1 VRKISNLRWYI
12 AGLLVAVTALNYLD
26 RQNLP
31 VAISEIQ
38 KSIPLTIQQFSQF
51 QVMFLLAYSVMYA
64 GGGRI
69 MDWLGT
75 RTGYT
80 LMIVWWSAANLM
92 HGLVA
97 SVFGLGTARFLLGL
111 GEGGAFPGSAKAVS
125 EWFPTK
131 ERSLAFGIFNA
142 GSGLG
147 ALVAPPLIAGI
158 ALGLGWRWVFYLTGV
173 VGFLIAVVW
182 WKIYHLPER
191 HRLITP
197 EEREYI
203 CASRPAVTA
212 GTRVRWISLLRYR
225 QVWGIISAKFLSD
238 AAWYFFIFWLPKYL
252 ADIRHLDIKHIG
264 YYAWIPYACAAVGS
278 FLGGWLSSSLLRRG
292 MSLDLSRK
300 IALGISAALMPL
312 CLLIAISPLPLAILF
327 FSTALFGHQFFS
339 TNLQT
344 LPADLF
350 PSEVV
355 GSVAGLGGASGSFGG
370 MLFNLLVGA
379 LLTWYGSYG
388 LVFLIAGLM
397 HPASF
402 LLILTVVRKIE
413 PIANVAQP
421 APMPAA

>member
-1 VRKISNLRWYI
+1 VRKIPNLRWYI
-12 AGLLVAVTALNYLD
+12 AGLLTAATALNYLH

-38 KSIPLTIQQFSQF
+38 KSIPLTNQQFSQL

-75 RTGYT
+75 RTGYAV
-80 LMIVWWSAANLM
+80 MIVWWSAANLM
-92 HGLVA
+92 HGLVS
-97 SVFGLGTARFLLGL
+97 SVFGLGSARFLLGL

-125 EWFPTK
+125 EWFPAK
-131 ERSLAFGIFNA
+131 DRSLAFGIFNT
-142 GSGLG
+142 GSAVG
-147 ALVAPPLIAGI
+147 ALIAPPLIAGI
-158 ALGLGWRWVFYLTGV
+158 SVWLGWRWVFILTGV
-173 VGFLIAVVW
+173 VGFLWAVVW
-182 WKIYHLPER
+182 LYLYQLPER

-197 EEREYI
+197 EERQLI
-203 CASRPAVTA
+203 CSSRPAVMA
-212 GTRVRWISLLRYR
+212 GRRVPWISLLKYR
-225 QVWGIISAKFLSD
+225 QVWGIMSAKFLSD
-238 AAWYFFIFWLPKYL
+238 SAWYFFIFWLPKYL
-252 ADIRHLDIKHIG
+252 ADVRHLDIKQIG
-264 YYAWIPYACAAVGS
+264 YYAWIPYACAGVGS
-278 FLGGWLSSSLLRRG
+278 LMGGWFSSWLLRRG
-292 MSLDLSRK
+292 SSLDFSRK
-300 IALGISAALMPL
+300 MALGISTAMMPL
-312 CLLIAISPLPLAILF
+312 CLLIAVSPLPLAILF

-370 MLFNLLVGA
+370 MLFNLLVGG

-388 LVFLIAGLM
+388 LVFFIAGLM

-402 LLILTVVRKIE
+402 VLILTVVRKIE
-413 PIANVAQP
+413 PVKSSGP
-421 APMPAA
+421 SR